1 MDKTN
6 PVPQEL
12 TVNAGTFLGTAYSQI
27 ASITVTDVDIM
38 IEFVYINPREKT
50 KGQVVSRV
58 TMPRQSGDDLAKAIL
73 NTIKLHE
80 AQKKGKRN
88 G

>member
-1 MDKTN
+1 MTEPKL
-6 PVPQEL
+6 PQEI
-12 TVNAGTFLGTAYSQI
+12 TVNSNTFIGTAYSQI
-27 ASITVTDVDIM
+27 VSVTVTDVDIM
-38 IEFVYINPREKT
+38 LEFVYVNPREKI

-58 TMPRQSGDDLAKAIL
+58 TLPRQSGDELAKAIL

-80 AQKKGKRN
+80 AKKKGQQN